1 MLLVGIVIVEN
12 GQRRIPVQ
20 FAKRVV
26 GRRMYGGQSTYIP
39 LKVNQ
44 AGIVP
49 IIFASSMLYLPLL
62 ITQVL
67 PSDPGSWGVGVQ
79 RWVNDNLVQPDSF
92 FYIVV
97 YGFLIVG
104 FAYFYTAIAF
114 DPHQQADTIRKQ
126 GGFIPGIRPGPQ
138 TERYLAKIL
147 ARITLPGALFIAA
160 IALLPSL
167 LLAFAERAGVRVRRH
182 VDPHRR
188 GRGPRDDEAD
198 RQPADDAELRR
209 LPAVTRG
216 VRMVMLGRQG
226 AGKGT
231 QCVRMSRHYV
241 VPHIS
246 TGDMLRA
253 AVREGT
259 PLGRKAG
266 EIMAVGGLV
275 PDDLMI
281 DIVDDR
287 LDRDDTTSRG
297 YVLDG
302 FPRTV
307 GQAEAL
313 AEITASRPLDVV
325 IDLDVAREV
334 VLQRLASRRVC
345 DDCQANYSLDAPP
358 KYGWVCDDCGGDVVQ
373 RDDDT
378 PAAIEMRLA
387 EYEANTAPLIE
398 WYGERGLL
406 EVIDGWARTDEVTQR
421 LFSVIDMRRSS

>member
-1 MLLVGIVIVEN
+1 
-12 GQRRIPVQ
+12 
-20 FAKRVV
+20 
-26 GRRMYGGQSTYIP
+26 
-39 LKVNQ
+39 
-44 AGIVP
+44 
-49 IIFASSMLYLPLL
+49 
-62 ITQVL
+62 
-67 PSDPGSWGVGVQ
+67 
-79 RWVNDNLVQPDSF
+79 
-92 FYIVV
+92 
-97 YGFLIVG
+97 
-104 FAYFYTAIAF
+104 
-114 DPHQQADTIRKQ
+114 
-126 GGFIPGIRPGPQ
+126 
-138 TERYLAKIL
+138 
-147 ARITLPGALFIAA
+147 
-160 IALLPSL
+160 
-167 LLAFAERAGVRVRRH
+167 
-182 VDPHRR
+182 
-188 GRGPRDDEAD
+188 
-198 RQPADDAELRR
+198 
-209 LPAVTRG
+209 
-216 VRMVMLGRQG
+216 
-226 AGKGT
+226 
-231 QCVRMSRHYV
+231 MSRHYV

-358 KYGWVCDDCGGDVVQ
+358 KYGWVCDNCGGDVVQ

-387 EYEANTAPLIE
+387 EYETNTAPLIE

-421 LFSVIDMRRSS
+421 LFSVIDKRRSS